1 MICWFLA
8 KALIALRINVLQHF
22 WEKAAAASL
31 TTYYQGCFWMT
42 SLPRWFAVGLTM
54 SSKLLIYGC
63 VNFALQLKLLLLLVV
78 QIRAAELALG
88 LREKKDGR
96 GCCCYKLESEKML

>member
-1 MICWFLA
+1 MCYNIS
-8 KALIALRINVLQHF
+8 RR
-22 WEKAAAASL
+22 ESSSL
-31 TTYYQGCFWMT
+31 FDYYSQGFWMT
-42 SLPRWFAVGLTM
+42 SLPRWFAVGPTM

-78 QIRAAELALG
+78 QIRTAELALG